1 MFISLLLIGL
11 ILAVAPGIV
20 AYISIILFSLAWTFF
35 VFKKG
40 IYKSKY
46 NKMRSLINQL
56 TAFIICLMYII
67 MEYADVGNGIAIAF
81 VVALLLLLVL
91 LANAGLGAYSYYI
104 EAKSSDLM
112 KQNEE
117 ELKKYS
123 SSNGRS

>member
-1 MFISLLLIGL
+1 
-11 ILAVAPGIV
+11 
-20 AYISIILFSLAWTFF
+20 
-35 VFKKG
+35 
-40 IYKSKY
+40 
-46 NKMRSLINQL
+46 MRSLINQL

-81 VVALLLLLVL
+81 VVAVLLLLVL